1 MAVIVLAFGISRSE
15 TLRRSHFLALICRL
29 IHAYSFLEPQRG

>member
-1 MAVIVLAFGISRSE
+1 MAVIVLGFGIARSE
-15 TLRRSHFLALICRL
+15 TRRRSHFLAWICRL